1 MNTIEIEN
9 EMIRTKN
16 FLESI
21 PKLISELKKEC
32 ECYEEEYKFIE
43 MNELDDG
50 SDGGGELCQLSNQI
64 SSLYELIQK
73 LETINNYQH

>member
-1 MNTIEIEN
+1 METIEIEK
-9 EMIRTKN
+9 EMIKTKK
-16 FLESI
+16 FLEKV
-21 PKLISELKKEC
+21 PKLISELKFNLDG
-32 ECYEEEYKFIE
+32 YNEEYLFIE

-50 SDGGGELCQLSNQI
+50 SDGGGELCQLSNEI

>member
-1 MNTIEIEN
+1 MNTIKIEN

-21 PKLISELKKEC
+21 PKLISELKDEC
-32 ECYEEEYKFIE
+32 ESYEEEYMFIE

-50 SDGGGELCQLSNQI
+50 SDGSGELCQLSDEM
-64 SSLYELIQK
+64 SSIDRLIK
-73 LETINNYQH
+73 RLETFKPYK

>member
-50 SDGGGELCQLSNQI
+50 SDGGGELCQLSNKI

>member
-43 MNELDDG
+43 INELDDG
-50 SDGGGELCQLSNQI
+50 SDGGGELCQLSNEI
-64 SSLYELIQK
+64 SALYELIKK
-73 LETINNYQH
+73 LETINN